1 MRLNGKVALITGA
14 ARGQGEC
21 EAKLFSAEGA
31 AVVVADVLSTLGE
44 KVAQD
49 ISSGGGKA
57 TFVKLDV
64 SSEKDWV
71 LAIQH
76 TLDKF
81 KALNVLVNNASIYRT
96 TTIENTSME
105 EWDDV
110 ISTNARGAF
119 LGTKYVIPAMRKANG
134 GSIINICS
142 TTGIVGSSRGGAYGA
157 SKAAVRILTKHAAIQ
172 HASEGIRVNS
182 ISPGGIKGHIAGKKI
197 KQNKTFI
204 KNYSAKTP
212 LGRLAN
218 PSEVATSALFLGSDA
233 SSYITGFNLVVDGGW
248 TSI

>member
-182 ISPGGIKGHIAGKKI
+182 ISPGSIDTEMIAENIGTPQGRAASIKRIPAGRI
-197 KQNKTFI
+197 GT
-204 KNYSAKTP
+204 A
-212 LGRLAN
+212 
-218 PSEVATSALFLGSDA
+218 EDVAYGALFLASDESSFITGSDLL
-233 SSYITGFNLVVDGGW
+233 IDGGM
-248 TSI
+248 TAQ

>member
-14 ARGQGEC
+14 ARGHGEC

-182 ISPGGIKGHIAGKKI
+182 ISPGSIDTEMIAENIGTPQGRAASIKRIPAGRI
-197 KQNKTFI
+197 GT
-204 KNYSAKTP
+204 A
-212 LGRLAN
+212 
-218 PSEVATSALFLGSDA
+218 EDVAYGALFLASDESSFITGSDLL
-233 SSYITGFNLVVDGGW
+233 IDGGM
-248 TSI
+248 TAQ

>member
-31 AVVVADVLSTLGE
+31 TVVVADILCNLGQ

-49 ISSGGGKA
+49 ISSRGGTA

-64 SSEKDWV
+64 SSENDWK

-76 TLDKF
+76 TLDRF
-81 KALNVLVNNASIYRT
+81 GILDILVNNASIYRT

-142 TTGIVGSSRGGAYGA
+142 TTGIVGSNRGGAYGA

-182 ISPGGIKGHIAGKKI
+182 ISPGSIDTEMIAENIGTPQGRAASIKKI
-197 KQNKTFI
+197 P
-204 KNYSAKTP
+204 A
-212 LGRLAN
+212 GRIGTA
-218 PSEVATSALFLGSDA
+218 EDVAYGALFLASDESSFITGSDLL
-233 SSYITGFNLVVDGGW
+233 IDGGM
-248 TSI
+248 TAQ

>member
-14 ARGQGEC
+14 ARGQGAY
-21 EAKLFSAEGA
+21 EAKLFSEEGA
-31 AVVVADVLSTLGE
+31 TVVVADILCNLGE

-49 ISSGGGKA
+49 ISSKGGQA

-64 SSEKDWV
+64 SSENDWA
-71 LAIQH
+71 LAIQN

-81 KALNVLVNNASIYRT
+81 GILNVLVNNASIYRT

-110 ISTNARGAF
+110 IGTNARGAF
-119 LGTKYVIPAMRKANG
+119 LGTKYAIPAMRRANG

-142 TTGIVGSSRGGAYGA
+142 TTGIVGSNRGGAYGA

-182 ISPGGIKGHIAGKKI
+182 ISPGSIDTEMISENIGTPQGRAASIKRIPAGRI
-197 KQNKTFI
+197 GT
-204 KNYSAKTP
+204 A
-212 LGRLAN
+212 AD
-218 PSEVATSALFLGSDA
+218 VAYGALFLASDESSFITGSDLL
-233 SSYITGFNLVVDGGW
+233 IDGGM
-248 TSI
+248 TAQ

>member
-110 ISTNARGAF
+110 ISTNARGAI

-182 ISPGGIKGHIAGKKI
+182 ISPGSIDTEMIAENIGTPQGRAASIKRIPAGRI
-197 KQNKTFI
+197 GT
-204 KNYSAKTP
+204 A
-212 LGRLAN
+212 
-218 PSEVATSALFLGSDA
+218 EDVAYGALFLASDESSFITGSDLL
-233 SSYITGFNLVVDGGW
+233 IDGGM
-248 TSI
+248 TAQ

>member
-31 AVVVADVLSTLGE
+31 TVVVADVLCTLGE

-182 ISPGGIKGHIAGKKI
+182 ISPGSIDTEMIAENIGTPQGRAASIKRIPAGRI
-197 KQNKTFI
+197 GT
-204 KNYSAKTP
+204 A
-212 LGRLAN
+212 
-218 PSEVATSALFLGSDA
+218 EDVAYGALFLASDESSFITGSDLL
-233 SSYITGFNLVVDGGW
+233 IDGGM
-248 TSI
+248 TAQ

>member
-31 AVVVADVLSTLGE
+31 TVVVADILCNLGQ

-49 ISSGGGKA
+49 ISSRGGTA

-64 SSEKDWV
+64 SSENDWK

-76 TLDKF
+76 TLDRF
-81 KALNVLVNNASIYRT
+81 GILDILVNNASIYRT

-119 LGTKYVIPAMRKANG
+119 LGTKYVIPAMRKTNG

-142 TTGIVGSSRGGAYGA
+142 TTGIVGSNRGGAYGA

-182 ISPGGIKGHIAGKKI
+182 ISPGSIDTEMIAENIGTPQGRAASIKKI
-197 KQNKTFI
+197 PT
-204 KNYSAKTP
+204 
-212 LGRLAN
+212 GRIGTA
-218 PSEVATSALFLGSDA
+218 EDVAYGALFLASDESSFITGSDLL
-233 SSYITGFNLVVDGGW
+233 IDGGM
-248 TSI
+248 TAQ

>member
-31 AVVVADVLSTLGE
+31 AVVVADVLSPLGE

-182 ISPGGIKGHIAGKKI
+182 ISPGSIDTEMIAENIGTPQGRAASIKRIPAGRI
-197 KQNKTFI
+197 GT
-204 KNYSAKTP
+204 A
-212 LGRLAN
+212 
-218 PSEVATSALFLGSDA
+218 EDVAYGALFLASDESSFITGSDLL
-233 SSYITGFNLVVDGGW
+233 IDGGM
-248 TSI
+248 TAQ

>member
-31 AVVVADVLSTLGE
+31 TVVVADVLSTLGE

-182 ISPGGIKGHIAGKKI
+182 ISPGSIDTEMIAENIGTPQGRAASIKRIPAGRI
-197 KQNKTFI
+197 GT
-204 KNYSAKTP
+204 AEDV
-212 LGRLAN
+212 AN
-218 PSEVATSALFLGSDA
+218 GALFLASDESSFITGSDLL
-233 SSYITGFNLVVDGGW
+233 IDGGM
-248 TSI
+248 TAQ

>member
-31 AVVVADVLSTLGE
+31 TVVVADVLSTLGE
-44 KVAQD
+44 KVAED
-49 ISSGGGKA
+49 ISSRGGKA

-182 ISPGGIKGHIAGKKI
+182 ISPGSIDTEMIAENIGTPQGRAASIKRIPAGRI
-197 KQNKTFI
+197 GT
-204 KNYSAKTP
+204 A
-212 LGRLAN
+212 
-218 PSEVATSALFLGSDA
+218 EDVAYGALFLASDESSFITGSDLL
-233 SSYITGFNLVVDGGW
+233 IDGGM
-248 TSI
+248 TAQ

>member
-31 AVVVADVLSTLGE
+31 TVVVADVLSTLGE

-182 ISPGGIKGHIAGKKI
+182 ISPGSIDTEMIAENIGTPQGRAASIKRIPAGRI
-197 KQNKTFI
+197 GT
-204 KNYSAKTP
+204 
-212 LGRLAN
+212 
-218 PSEVATSALFLGSDA
+218 SEDVAYGALFLDSDETSFITGSDLL
-233 SSYITGFNLVVDGGW
+233 IDGGM
-248 TSI
+248 TAQ

>member
-31 AVVVADVLSTLGE
+31 TVVVADVLSTLGE

-182 ISPGGIKGHIAGKKI
+182 ISPGSIDTEMIAENIGTPQGRAASIKRIPAGRI
-197 KQNKTFI
+197 GT
-204 KNYSAKTP
+204 A
-212 LGRLAN
+212 
-218 PSEVATSALFLGSDA
+218 EDVAYGALFLASDESSFITGSDLL
-233 SSYITGFNLVVDGGW
+233 IDGGM
-248 TSI
+248 TAQ